1 MVNFSPWTRN
11 QVMLVLE
18 EETLTLTRRV
28 DQGGV
33 LLQPVAAHLLQA
45 ELRTHMQPNHEH
57 QPGTLRHVRP
67 ILTRIAAHR
76 HGMHRLGHQ
85 IRMRM
90 AGIHQ
95 RGTLARGHPTHMRRV
110 RMRARSAQV
119 QDLHGV
125 VQHLEGMQVGG
136 RHLGGRR
143 RRLGVIGIVARG
155 SLLQIRVLGET
166 LRMRM
171 VDGVVRV
178 QLQLQA
184 GMPEKIG

>member
-1 MVNFSPWTRN
+1 
-11 QVMLVLE
+11 MLAQE
-18 EETLTLTRRV
+18 EETPTLTRRV
-28 DQGGV
+28 AQGGV
-33 LLQPVAAHLLQA
+33 LLRPVGAHLLQA
-45 ELRTHMQPNHEH
+45 GLRTHMPPIHEH
-57 QPGTLRHVRP
+57 QPGMLRHVRP
-67 ILTRIAAHR
+67 ILTRIAAHQ

-90 AGIHQ
+90 AGVLQ

-119 QDLHGV
+119 QDLRGV
-125 VQHLEGMQVGG
+125 VQLLEGMRAVG
-136 RHLGGRR
+136 RRLGGRR

-166 LRMRM
+166 LPMQM
-171 VDGVVRV
+171 VGGVVQV

-184 GMPEKIG
+184 GMPEEAG